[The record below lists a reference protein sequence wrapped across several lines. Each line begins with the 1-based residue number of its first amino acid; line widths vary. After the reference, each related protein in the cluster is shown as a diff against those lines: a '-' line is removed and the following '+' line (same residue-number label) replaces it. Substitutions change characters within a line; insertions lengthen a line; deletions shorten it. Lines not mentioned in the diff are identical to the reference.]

1 MRILSGSENR
11 TTRNTA
17 EPKPRRNTVF
27 VFGISE
33 KYLLNFFWIHTFLF
47 ESGYPEYSK
56 YFVYIIIWIFHIC
69 FSIQIFFKSFEFAFL
84 VIVSGF
90 G

>member
-33 KYLLNFFWIHTFLF
+33 KYLLNFFGSVRFYLSLGTQNTQNILCILLF
-47 ESGYPEYSK
+47 GYFIYVLVYK
-56 YFVYIIIWIFHIC
+56 YF
-69 FSIQIFFKSFEFAFL
+69 
-84 VIVSGF
+84 
-90 G
+90 